1 VNFLSGWY
9 AFNGGFGLSWQGHS
23 ENSEEVIVMRIF
35 CRRIGF
41 GSFVALLLA
50 LLGGRALMAA
60 VPYAIT
66 ATNVT
71 MPNGGGMAIT
81 HYTVSGIPLDGTLA
95 VNCAYSG
102 PTTTAHLPTCV
113 YGPLTAP
120 APVMVGQTVTGSI
133 NFYPY
138 GSAVPVTAQRTKPV
152 WPAGGILAAGLL
164 IGFGFRRKMPHW
176 LAAVVL
182 AVAGVAEAAAVT
194 GCAGGGNGMT
204 PGTYAYTLTASNE
217 ATPNT
222 PLGVA
227 ATTTIHVTI
236 P

>member
-1 VNFLSGWY
+1 
-9 AFNGGFGLSWQGHS
+9 
-23 ENSEEVIVMRIF
+23 MRIF
-35 CRRIGF
+35 CRRIAF
-41 GSFVALLLA
+41 GSFVVLLLV
-50 LLGGRALMAA
+50 LFSGRVLMAA

-71 MPNGGGMAIT
+71 MPGGGGMAIT

-95 VNCAYSG
+95 VKCAYSG
-102 PTTTAHLPTCV
+102 PTTMAHLPTCV
-113 YGPLTAP
+113 YGPLLAP
-120 APVMVGQTVTGSI
+120 APVTVGQTVTGSI

-138 GSAVPVTAQRTKPV
+138 GSGVPASTRRTKLA
-152 WPAGGILAAGLL
+152 WPGGGILAAGLL

-176 LAAVVL
+176 LAAVLL
-182 AVAGVAEAAAVT
+182 AVAGVAGAVAVT

-204 PGTYAYTLTASNE
+204 PGTYAYTLTANNE
-217 ATPNT
+217 AAPNT
-222 PLGVA
+222 PIGVA